1 MMEKPIDLNELDDVV
16 TDLKSIEA
24 TLVLLE
30 SSEYFKLS
38 EDGLVFRSL
47 RNGLENTRGKLT
59 ALMGD
64 YYQTQE

>member
-1 MMEKPIDLNELDDVV
+1 MEKPIDLNELDEVV

-30 SSEYFKLS
+30 SSEYFKHS

-47 RNGLENTRGKLT
+47 RNSLENIRGKLT

-64 YYQTQE
+64 YYQNQE